1 MALVQDPSCFNTF
14 CVSNPVRSKAYRQM
28 DMLPV
33 FKELENHVN
42 ITKVM
47 WGSVVFLETHG
58 KAPNSARG

>member
-1 MALVQDPSCFNTF
+1 M
-14 CVSNPVRSKAYRQM
+14 SNPVRSKAYRQM

-33 FKELENHVN
+33 FKELENHGN